1 MYKLVKA
8 LMRWS
13 GIINPIVV
21 LFSQIIALTQGYRCE
36 FNQTIGLVILHTD
49 IGGRREGGHRS
60 WMIIIF
66 YKPDLSTNQELEIA
80 VRVFRPAVVL
90 VLFLACPYLFVYC
103 DNLSQVTQSISR
115 LIQCRMWLRLTLT

>member
-36 FNQTIGLVILHTD
+36 FNQTIGVVILHTD
-49 IGGRREGGHRS
+49 IGGRREGGIDHG
-60 WMIIIF
+60 
-66 YKPDLSTNQELEIA
+66 
-80 VRVFRPAVVL
+80 
-90 VLFLACPYLFVYC
+90 
-103 DNLSQVTQSISR
+103 
-115 LIQCRMWLRLTLT
+115 

>member
-1 MYKLVKA
+1 
-8 LMRWS
+8 
-13 GIINPIVV
+13 
-21 LFSQIIALTQGYRCE
+21 
-36 FNQTIGLVILHTD
+36 
-49 IGGRREGGHRS
+49 
-60 WMIIIF
+60 MIIIF

-115 LIQCRMWLRLTLT
+115 LIQSRMWLRLTLT

>member
-1 MYKLVKA
+1 MYKLVNA

-36 FNQTIGLVILHTD
+36 FNQTIGLVILHAD

-80 VRVFRPAVVL
+80 VRVLRPAVVL